1 METHDC
7 TYCGSE
13 IEPGSGVLLVRND
26 GERVRFCSSKCQ
38 KNADLGRPA
47 RDVEWTEVEP
57 ESEEDG

>member
-13 IEPGSGVLLVRND
+13 IEPGQGLLVVSND
-26 GERVRFCSSKCQ
+26 GERVRFCSSKCR

-57 ESEEDG
+57 EAEENE